1 VELLLSQYLQESYSA
16 NAYAVNVYVVP
27 GPQAI
32 RLTRIS
38 REDLEKNR
46 GPRVECSFRKVARK
60 GKASKTADKGNKR
73 TSNKPSEEDL
83 DHRGPT
89 IIPDGKNKVKTS
101 RKRKRQAISDADD
114 ELNGFIIADKS
125 GLEYGDEIE
134 DFTNQ
139 LRQIDT
145 QTSEPEDDD
154 WTFSMS
160 APSRTKS
167 QRGGGTTK
175 ARTSE
180 KWDDEEIIT
189 LSSD

>member
-1 VELLLSQYLQESYSA
+1 VELLLSRYLQESYSA

-46 GPRVECSFRKVARK
+46 GPRVECSFRKAARK
-60 GKASKTADKGNKR
+60 GKTTDKDNKR
-73 TSNKPSEEDL
+73 TSKKPSKEDL
-83 DHRGPT
+83 DHHGPT
-89 IIPDGKNKVKTS
+89 VISDGQKKVKTS
-101 RKRKRQAISDADD
+101 RKRKRQATSDADN
-114 ELNGFIIADKS
+114 ELNGFNES

-139 LRQIDT
+139 LRQVDA

-154 WTFSMS
+154 WTFSMDAS
-160 APSRTKS
+160 SRIMPRKGVGITKVHES
-167 QRGGGTTK
+167 
-175 ARTSE
+175 SE

>member
-1 VELLLSQYLQESYSA
+1 VELLLSGYLQESYSA
-16 NAYAVNVYVVP
+16 NAYAVNVYVIP

-38 REDLEKNR
+38 REDLEKNG

-60 GKASKTADKGNKR
+60 GKTMDKR
-73 TSNKPSEEDL
+73 TSNKSSKEDL
-83 DHRGPT
+83 DRRSPT
-89 IIPDGKNKVKTS
+89 TMSDRKKEVKTS
-101 RKRKRQAISDADD
+101 RKRKRQATFDADD
-114 ELNGFIIADKS
+114 ESNGFMIADES

-134 DFTNQ
+134 DFTKQ
-139 LRQIDT
+139 LRQVDA
-145 QTSEPEDDD
+145 QTSEPEDDG

-160 APSRTKS
+160 ALSRIKP
-167 QRGGGTTK
+167 RRDATK
-175 ARTSE
+175 ASKSSE